1 MIVTSSFSKNTEK
14 TISSIFRLVVRKDLR
29 DLCISLTFLRRL
41 SKLNRLNGKRR
52 GEQRSKNK
60 RQQEERKVA
69 FFTQLFLDTPYMEC
83 LLTMESQ
90 VQTSSPR
97 SFRFLKRWRQKR
109 RRSPLQPPYW
119 NTRRPWGPGKY
130 NNFF

>member
-1 MIVTSSFSKNTEK
+1 MIVTSAFSKNTEK
-14 TISSIFRLVVRKDLR
+14 TISRIFRPVVRKDLR
-29 DLCISLTFLRRL
+29 DLCISLIFLRRL

-83 LLTMESQ
+83 LLTSANLVPRVFSFSKKAAAEEKE
-90 VQTSSPR
+90 VSPTV
-97 SFRFLKRWRQKR
+97 STF
-109 RRSPLQPPYW
+109 
-119 NTRRPWGPGKY
+119 
-130 NNFF
+130 